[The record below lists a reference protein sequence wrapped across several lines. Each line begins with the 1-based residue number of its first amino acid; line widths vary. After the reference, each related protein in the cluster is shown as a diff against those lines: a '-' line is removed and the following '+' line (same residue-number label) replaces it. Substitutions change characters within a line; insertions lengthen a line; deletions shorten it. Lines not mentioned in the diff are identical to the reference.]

1 MTVQFVAHNYGGY
14 TALHLYHSRVQDST
28 AQEVDME
35 PEKELEQDE
44 LFEELYADWMREE
57 QEYLDSL

>member
-1 MTVQFVAHNYGGY
+1 VVHYCVGY
-14 TALHLYHSRVQDST
+14 IVLRLYHLRVQDST
-28 AQEVDME
+28 AQEVSME

-57 QEYLDSL
+57 ASYFYGL

>member
-1 MTVQFVAHNYGGY
+1 
-14 TALHLYHSRVQDST
+14 
-28 AQEVDME
+28 ME

-57 QEYLDSL
+57 ASYFYGL